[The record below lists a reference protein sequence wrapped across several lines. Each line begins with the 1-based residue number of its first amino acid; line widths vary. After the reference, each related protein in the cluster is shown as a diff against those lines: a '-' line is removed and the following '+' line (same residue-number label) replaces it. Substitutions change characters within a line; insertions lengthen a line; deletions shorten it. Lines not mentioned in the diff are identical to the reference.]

1 MCAVELQENHPIE
14 SRRFVSASA
23 HVYDILII
31 GAGPVGLACGI
42 EAANANLDYL
52 ILEKGCLTNSI
63 FHFPSEMQ
71 FFSTPELLE
80 IGGVPFVISK
90 EKPSRQDCLNYY
102 RRLAEAFKLR
112 IQLFEKVEKVTRQ
125 GDRFEVK
132 SSKNSYSTGT
142 VIIATGFYDHYN
154 PLDIPGEQLSKV
166 SHYYTAAHP
175 FFRRRVA
182 IIGGKNSAV
191 EAALDLYRHGAE
203 VTIIH
208 RGDDFGKSVKYWILP
223 DVQNR
228 VKEGAI
234 KAMFKTRVTRI
245 TDDAVYVTNGGAG
258 EQRID
263 NDFVFALTG
272 YHPDYDFL
280 HGAGISIDGQFQKP
294 SYNPETF
301 ETNVPSLYIAG
312 VAAAGKDGN
321 SIFIENGREHA
332 KKIVQHIATK
342 RSS

>member
-1 MCAVELQENHPIE
+1 L
-14 SRRFVSASA
+14 
-23 HVYDILII
+23 DILII

-42 EAANANLDYL
+42 EAAKANLEYL

-63 FHFPSEMQ
+63 FHFPAEMQ

-102 RRLAEAFKLR
+102 RRVAEAFTLR
-112 IQLFEKVEKVTRQ
+112 VQLFEKVEQMERH
-125 GDRFEVK
+125 GGWFAVK
-132 SSKNSYSTGT
+132 SAKDSYKARNI
-142 VIIATGFYDHYN
+142 IIATGFYDHPN
-154 PLDIPGEQLSKV
+154 PLGIPGEQLAKV
-166 SHYYTAAHP
+166 SHYYTSAHP

-182 IIGGKNSAV
+182 VIGGKNSAV

-203 VTIIH
+203 VTLIH
-208 RGDDFGKSVKYWILP
+208 RGEDFGKSVKYWILP
-223 DVQNR
+223 DIQNR
-228 VKEGAI
+228 VKDGAI
-234 KAMFKTRVTRI
+234 KALFKSRATRI
-245 TDDAVYVTNGGAG
+245 TDEAIYVVNGSGD
-258 EQRID
+258 EQRLD
-263 NDFVFALTG
+263 NDFVFAMTG

-280 HGAGISIDGQFQKP
+280 RSAGITIDGEFQKP
-294 SYNPETF
+294 AYHPDNF

-332 KKIVQHIATK
+332 KKIVQHIAQK
-342 RSS
+342 QKEGGRIN

>member
-1 MCAVELQENHPIE
+1 
-14 SRRFVSASA
+14 VSASA
-23 HVYDILII
+23 HVHDILII

-42 EAANANLDYL
+42 EAAKANLDYL
-52 ILEKGCLTNSI
+52 IFEKGCLTNSI

-102 RRLAEAFKLR
+102 RRVAEAFKLR
-112 IQLFEKVEKVTRQ
+112 VQLFEKVEKVTRP
-125 GDRFEVK
+125 GEWFEVK
-132 SSKNSYSTGT
+132 SSKNSYSARNI
-142 VIIATGFYDHYN
+142 IIATGFYDHYN
-154 PLDIPGEQLSKV
+154 PLDIPGEQLPKV

-175 FFRRRVA
+175 FYQRRVA

-208 RGDDFGKSVKYWILP
+208 RGDDFGKSVKYWIQP
-223 DVQNR
+223 DIQNR

-245 TDDAVYVTNGGAG
+245 TDDAVYVVNGNAG
-258 EQRID
+258 EQRIE

-272 YHPDYDFL
+272 HHPDYEFL
-280 HGAGISIDGQFQKP
+280 RSAGILIDGQFQKP
-294 SYNPETF
+294 TYHPETF

-332 KKIVQHIATK
+332 KKIVNHIANKKTQ
-342 RSS
+342 SF

>member
-1 MCAVELQENHPIE
+1 MVEVQENHPIE
-14 SRRFVSASA
+14 SRFVSASA
-23 HVYDILII
+23 HVHDILII

-42 EAANANLDYL
+42 EAAKANLDYL

-63 FHFPSEMQ
+63 FHFPAEMQ

-102 RRLAEAFKLR
+102 RRVAEAFKLR
-112 IQLFEKVEKVTRQ
+112 IQLFEKVEQVTRA
-125 GDRFEVK
+125 GEWFGIK
-132 SSKNSYSTGT
+132 SSKNSYSARNI
-142 VIIATGFYDHYN
+142 IIATGFYDHYN
-154 PLDIPGEQLSKV
+154 PLDIPGEQLPKV

-203 VTIIH
+203 VTIIY
-208 RGDDFGKSVKYWILP
+208 RGEDFGKSVKYWILP
-223 DVQNR
+223 DIQNR

-234 KAMFKTRVTRI
+234 KAMFKTRMTRI
-245 TDDAVYVTNGGAG
+245 TDDAVYVVNGSAT
-258 EQRID
+258 EQRIE

-272 YHPDYDFL
+272 YHPDYEFL
-280 HGAGISIDGQFQKP
+280 RSSGISIDGQFQKP
-294 SYNPETF
+294 TYDPETF

-332 KKIVQHIATK
+332 KKIVQNISMK

>member
-1 MCAVELQENHPIE
+1 M
-14 SRRFVSASA
+14 SAQA
-23 HVYDILII
+23 HVHDILII

-42 EAANANLDYL
+42 EAAKANLDYL

-63 FHFPSEMQ
+63 FNFPSEML

-102 RRLAEAFKLR
+102 RRVAEAFKLHV
-112 IQLFEKVEKVTRQ
+112 QLFEKVEQVTRQ
-125 GDRFEVK
+125 GDWFEIK
-132 SSKNSYSTGT
+132 SSKNSYSARNI
-142 VIIATGFYDHYN
+142 IIATGFYDHYN
-154 PLDIPGEQLSKV
+154 PLDIPGEQLAKV

-175 FFRRRVA
+175 FYRRRVA

-191 EAALDLYRHGAE
+191 EAALDLYRHSAE

-208 RGDDFGKSVKYWILP
+208 RGEDFGKSVKYWILP
-223 DVQNR
+223 DIQNR

-245 TDDAVYVTNGGAG
+245 TDDAVYVVNGNAG
-258 EQRID
+258 EQCIE

-280 HGAGISIDGQFQKP
+280 RSTGVSIDGQFQKP
-294 SYNPETF
+294 SYHPETF

-332 KKIVQHIATK
+332 KKIVNHISNKKT
-342 RSS
+342 

>member
-1 MCAVELQENHPIE
+1 M
-14 SRRFVSASA
+14 SAPT
-23 HVYDILII
+23 HLLDILII

-42 EAANANLDYL
+42 EAAKANLDYL

-63 FHFPSEMQ
+63 FHFPTEMQ

-80 IGGVPFVISK
+80 IGGVPFVVST

-102 RRLAEAFKLR
+102 RRVAESFKLR
-112 IQLFEKVEKVTRQ
+112 FHLFEKVEHLRRA
-125 GDRFEVK
+125 GEWFEIV
-132 SSKNSYSTGT
+132 SAKNTYTARN
-142 VIIATGFYDHYN
+142 VIIATGFYDN
-154 PLDIPGEQLSKV
+154 ANTLGIPGEQLSKV
-166 SHYYTAAHP
+166 SHYYTSAHQ

-191 EAALDLYRHGAE
+191 EAALDLYRHGAK
-203 VTIIH
+203 VTVIH
-208 RGDDFGKSVKYWILP
+208 RGGDFGKSVKYWILP
-223 DVQNR
+223 DIQNR

-234 KAMFKTRVTRI
+234 KALFNSRVI
-245 TDDAVYVTNGGAG
+245 
-258 EQRID
+258 RID
-263 NDFVFALTG
+263 EDAIFVMDSSGTENRIENDFVFALTG

-280 HGAGISIDGQFQKP
+280 RSAGVMIDGQFQKP
-294 SYNPETF
+294 SYHPETF

-332 KKIVQHIATK
+332 KKIVQHIAQNSREGGK
-342 RSS
+342 IN